1 MAFYRDSDSDS
12 EEESFFS
19 CQSDSDSESNALQ
32 PSVSQKASTK
42 SGQANQN
49 DILLQ
54 ECNDFIE
61 TLNQFSAAMEC
72 KKMTEFPVKSCQSLL
87 ERYQQITS
95 TSNMATN
102 IFGAVI
108 KAVSLQ
114 RKYVDENALRSE
126 NVQVWLNKMGS
137 KLLVHCLPDI
147 NTKIYVRPSI
157 VRVAGKLQLSLQRE
171 EMYDTEN
178 MKFDWCEHCK
188 KRFPV
193 LLKCI

>member
-114 RKYVDENALRSE
+114 RKCVDENALRSK

-147 NTKIYVRPSI
+147 NTKIHVRPSI
-157 VRVAGKLQLSLQRE
+157 IRVAGKLQLSLQRE

-178 MKFDWCEHCK
+178 MKFDTCDYCK
-188 KRFPV
+188 KWFPA
-193 LLKCI
+193 LLKCM